1 MNNIFT
7 DKELDL
13 ISRIAN
19 HNGMDCWLSIN
30 HKGEFKDLEKGRK
43 MSPKTAIRDLLE
55 GLIRE
60 DWDALSDNEKWELLQ
75 ITQKVTY

>member
-1 MNNIFT
+1 MNKQFT
-7 DKELDL
+7 DKQLDL

-43 MSPKTAIRDLLE
+43 MSPKTAIRDLLD
-55 GLIRE
+55 GLVRE
-60 DWDALSDNEKWELLQ
+60 DWEDLSGDEKWELLQ
-75 ITQKVTY
+75 IAQKVTY